1 MGYSSIEE
9 IRLESG
15 IDDEEILSNN
25 DIQEDIDAADS
36 IINNSTQ
43 HIWVE
48 GVDASFAL
56 VKKISKLLASSFSMD
71 RLSDPK
77 EEGEKNFNKG
87 MMLLQLL
94 TAEDEVASDVVIA
107 VTEYQTFPKNPNAL
121 VSRGRLSPNGITERN
136 INPDDAIE
144 DF

>member
-1 MGYSSIEE
+1 MGYCSIAE
-9 IRLESG
+9 IRVETG
-15 IDDEEILSNN
+15 IDDEDILSNN
-25 DIQEDIDAADS
+25 DIEEDIGAADT

-43 HIWVE
+43 HLWTE
-48 GVDASFAL
+48 GVDASYPL

-71 RLSDPK
+71 RLDDPK

-94 TAEDEVASDVVIA
+94 TSEDEQAGDVNIA
-107 VTEYQTFPKNPNAL
+107 VTEYQTFPKNPNVL
-121 VSRGRLSPNGITERN
+121 VSRGRLSPNGITEKN